1 MSLPPA
7 TSYLEYQ
14 RAEELLRLQTTR
26 TDAADEALFLTV
38 AQGMELFYKA
48 TYSEAANMRSHLVH
62 DRVEDAI
69 VLGDRVARLI
79 RLCADCWEVYDTITP
94 QGFLAFR
101 HILGTGSGFQS
112 PSYRLLEFVL
122 GNRNMRL
129 AEMHLKAVPWVW
141 ELVEREI
148 AHPSLWDEINRLLAR
163 RGHPLPPSVVERLWT
178 AEYHPHEAVEKA
190 WRSIFSP
197 GGDAQLVRLGERM
210 IDIAERFSE
219 FRYKHLLVVE
229 RTMGWRP
236 GTGGTTGVDWLRMIA
251 QHRFFPE
258 LWAMRT
264 TL

>member
-1 MSLPPA
+1 MTLPPA

-14 RAEELLRLQTTR
+14 KAEEMLGLQITR
-26 TDAADEALFLTV
+26 SNAPDEPLFLTV

-48 TYSEAANMRSHLVH
+48 THHEVSVMRSYLAS
-62 DRVEDAI
+62 DRVEEAI
-69 VLGDRVARLI
+69 VLGQRVARLV
-79 RLCADCWEVYDTITP
+79 RLCSDCWEVYDTITP

-101 HILGTGSGFQS
+101 HVLGTGSGFQS
-112 PSYRLLEFVL
+112 PSYRLLEFSL
-122 GNRNMRL
+122 GNRNTRL
-129 AEMHLKAVPWVW
+129 AEVHLKSVPWAW
-141 ELVEREI
+141 ELVERELGL
-148 AHPSLWDEINRLLAR
+148 PSLWDEVSRLLAR
-163 RGHPLPPSVVERLWT
+163 RGYPLPASVVDREWS
-178 AEYHPHEAVEKA
+178 AEYRADDAVEATWKA
-190 WRSIFSP
+190 IFSP
-197 GGDAQLVRLGERM
+197 GGDGQLVRLGERL

-236 GTGGTTGVDWLRMIA
+236 GTGGTTGVDWLRTIA